1 MTAPPDSSSVD
12 TKCLRGPTFG
22 NDGALPAAPFGKDKQ
37 SAPVDTKLWTSPQFG
52 NDAIGFI
59 RVRKRSLKGGH
70 PVRRYRSGP
79 GKLQTGSMS
88 FDLVRAMR
96 VNGKPRHEF
105 VLGLGSQK
113 NVDWHNNEI
122 IYFWARAVHRM
133 TDHGLVERQRQRL
146 IAEMVRKGAR
156 LPPRAQCE
164 QVVRTYPHNQV
175 IGELL
180 RWLQSRES
188 AAEREAA
195 P

>member
-12 TKCLRGPTFG
+12 TKCLPAQTFG

-37 SAPVDTKLWTSPQFG
+37 SAPVDTKLRTNPQFG

-70 PVRRYRSGP
+70 PDHRRYRSGL

-113 NVDWHNNEI
+113 NVDWRDNEI
-122 IYFWARAVHRM
+122 THFWARAVRRM
-133 TDHGLVERQRQRL
+133 IDHGLVEHQRQRL

-164 QVVRTYPHNQV
+164 QVVRTYPDNQV

-188 AAEREAA
+188 AAEREA